1 MKKSKK
7 SFFKIRC
14 FDQDIVRFD
23 IIRYFLIRKYRL
35 TYSILI
41 QSNIKQSA
49 PDLVAEQNFWSDQ

>member
-23 IIRYFLIRKYRL
+23 IIRHFLIRKYRL

-41 QSNIKQSA
+41 QSNIEQSA